1 MSRFDE
7 ATSKTSY
14 ASVLVAGTVMISCA
28 GAAQAGNWD
37 NWKEFRDMNPGVS
50 GRVLRSLYREHYGVG
65 TDNNKGNVPPI
76 SILPVYPD
84 AGGGVPPV
92 QVSAV
97 TTFGGDLAGRVRN
110 NRSFQINNG
119 KTISMGAGVDIDL
132 ASSDKNI
139 RLGNKLFKNVDSVQ
153 IQVGELTKTLAAGS
167 EVTAAEYV
175 AAKQVLAGQEQK
187 LELDSAGK
195 AIGGAVDFASIS
207 FKNDRLK
214 VDDLNIPVNV
224 TAYGDFSKNQIFSV
238 TGDLT
243 NAGNV
248 YAFSS
253 GQHVRRSTFAAD
265 NVINYEGGVIT
276 TDVSAVNELA
286 SFGSK
291 ATNLNIKGNDKVL
304 NSGTISSSGNLN
316 ISAGTLVENSGSL
329 IAAGDVSIFSPEIKN
344 GGLIR
349 SINANVTLDGPVD
362 SQLTITNGGGTL
374 MASEGAINIRTSS
387 PASNM
392 NTYVTGGNLFSKE
405 VNVNAGR
412 GSAEISVGELT
423 GTLNQK
429 GLASH
434 VSADTA
440 VLSLGNICL
449 TGDPTYSNTG
459 DISIDGDIIVDAAL
473 TIIASGNITNSTA
486 VTLSANNA
494 TQGFDITIIAGAL
507 INTGGTSGPT
517 LPTDAGGVATTIN
530 GTNSTSGGNIVF
542 GENGAVNINSRSGG
556 KTGDGGDV
564 RLYAFASNLNTNGN
578 ISYSAGS
585 ITTGGKGSGNNGDVL
600 IISGASGGE
609 NILPNINTTGG
620 TGSGGDIVFIAA
632 QPAGGPLTYNAD
644 GSTAGTPLAAGAVPS
659 SPAPLR
665 VNGSLT
671 AADDININVDDG
683 ELSWTFNSKFNVTT
697 TNKLDGEVTL
707 IANGIDV
714 NNTNFFSTP
723 VLNILLGAGDLGEAG
738 VVALQTDASRIDA
751 IGSMAT
757 SEIVIV
763 SDNKGLVLFSG
774 QANNINFG
782 SQGTFMSTPGE
793 AIIGDTVLIGSF
805 GAGAGL
811 NSANPVLVDAENLFV
826 TGGKKGDVFVRNIH
840 GNDWTLLDTTVMRAK
855 NTFEIQSD
863 NDMGMLPT
871 AVISAANVFLRSNT
885 EFSSLNGTIN
895 GSSTVTLSSN
905 NSINSVSAV
914 PAAINTP
921 RLILSTNNGDITYT
935 VGAGTASLTA
945 NAINGMATVT
955 GPTGVKSFELAGG
968 VTRDSYLYTGNVN
981 LTLSGVID
989 VGEDA
994 SFINNSASITTKA
1007 ATINAESILIQIADA
1022 SNTKNKISLG
1032 ANTTLQ
1038 TFASPGS
1045 GDITISFGTVSMV
1058 AGTQPAK
1065 GVTAQL
1071 LGGSIFWGQAGI
1083 TAKGSNTVI
1092 AKDADVIFSNSTSAK
1107 NISLGGNVIIFAD
1120 PPPEGS
1126 APSMLSRAETFAS
1139 ALAEVMGASQVPSS
1153 LTGGLSQS
1161 SQFGQSDSSSQS
1173 SRSAM
1178 LGNATS
1184 GMMSGFTGFDTSSL
1198 IGGNDAIAGSPLSV
1212 SGIMDGAQVQ
1222 TALNTVNQSQLNLI
1236 TVEQATDVASLVADD
1251 SYVISRGPSTS
1262 FHSGSICAEDAVYNA
1277 ISEGGVEA
1285 CPALAGVTKT
1295 VLSNHVEAPRGK
1307 TLFVP
1312 NAQMTVST
1320 RFGDVELS
1328 GGSVVLISNESNGI
1342 AIYNVCDQSK
1352 NSVALNVAGQKMTVS
1367 PGRHLLVT
1375 QDRSS
1380 DFASVNHVESV
1391 MHRNVETAS
1400 LSSTLTVHSSE
1411 FSVPSAMSGVLPLR
1425 ALVESKHPDARKIAQ
1440 KVVKTT
1446 AVLLHLGVNSGE
1458 FQHFVKPRMTAL
1470 R

>member
-7 ATSKTSY
+7 ATSRTSY

-28 GAAQAGNWD
+28 GSAHAGNWD

-97 TTFGGDLAGRVRN
+97 TTFGGDLAGKVRN
-110 NRSFQINNG
+110 NRSLQINNG

-132 ASSDKNI
+132 ASADKNI
-139 RLGNKLFKNVDSVQ
+139 RLGNKLFKTVDSVQ

-175 AAKQVLAGQEQK
+175 AAKQVLAGQGQK

-195 AIGGAVDFASIS
+195 AVGGAVDFASIT
-207 FKNDRLK
+207 FRNDRLK

-265 NVINYEGGVIT
+265 NVINHEGGVIT

-291 ATNLNIKGNDKVL
+291 ATNLNIKGNDRVL
-304 NSGTISSSGNLN
+304 NSGTISSSGSLN

-329 IAAGDVSIFSPEIKN
+329 IAGGDVNIFSPEIKN

-349 SINANVTLDGPVD
+349 SINADVTLDGPAD
-362 SQLTITNGGGTL
+362 SQLTITNSGGTL
-374 MASEGAINIRTSS
+374 MANEGAINIRTSS
-387 PASNM
+387 PASNI
-392 NTYVTGGNLFSKE
+392 NTYVTGGNLFSKV

-429 GLASH
+429 GFASH

-459 DISIDGDIIVDAAL
+459 DISIDGDIIVDEAL

-517 LPTDAGGVATTIN
+517 LPTSGNGVATTIN

-542 GENGAVNINSRSGG
+542 GENGAVNINSRSAG
-556 KTGDGGDV
+556 KTGNGGEV

-600 IISGASGGE
+600 IIAGASLGE

-620 TGSGGDIVFIAA
+620 TGGGGDIVFIAA

-683 ELSWTFNSKFNVTT
+683 NLSWTFNSKFNVTT

-763 SDNKGLVLFSG
+763 SNNKGLVLFSG

-793 AIIGDTVLIGSF
+793 TIIGDTVLIGSF

-840 GNDWTLLDTTVMRAK
+840 GNDWMLLDTTVMRAK

-968 VTRDSYLYTGNVN
+968 VTRDSYLYSGNVN

-989 VGEDA
+989 VGDDA

-1126 APSMLSRAETFAS
+1126 APSTLSRAETFAS

-1153 LTGGLSQS
+1153 PTGGLSQLS
-1161 SQFGQSDSSSQS
+1161 QSDSSSQS

-1178 LGNATS
+1178 LGNAMS
-1184 GMMSGFTGFDTSSL
+1184 GTISGFTAFDTSFL
-1198 IGGNDAIAGSPLSV
+1198 MGGNDAIAGSPLSA
-1212 SGIMDGAQVQ
+1212 SGIMGGAQVQ
-1222 TALNTVNQSQLNLI
+1222 TALNTVHQSQLNLI
-1236 TVEQATDVASLVADD
+1236 TVEQATDVASSAADD

-1277 ISEGGVEA
+1277 ISDGGVEA

-1312 NAQMTVST
+1312 NGQMTVST
-1320 RFGDVELS
+1320 SFGDVELS

-1375 QDRSS
+1375 EDRSS

-1391 MHRNVETAS
+1391 MHRNVETTS
-1400 LSSTLTVHSSE
+1400 LNSTLKAHSSE

-1425 ALVESKHPDARKIAQ
+1425 ALVESKHPDARKIAK